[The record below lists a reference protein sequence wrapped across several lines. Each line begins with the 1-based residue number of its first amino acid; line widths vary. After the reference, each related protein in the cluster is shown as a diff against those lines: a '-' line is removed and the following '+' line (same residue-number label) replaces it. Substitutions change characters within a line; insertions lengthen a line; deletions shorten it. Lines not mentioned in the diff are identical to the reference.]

1 MTDFTIGKKL
11 GGSSSVSMSLT
22 NLVDTRLLIQAN
34 SGGGKSWVI
43 RRLLEQTHGK
53 IQQIIL
59 DIEGDFS
66 TLRERFDYVLAAKG
80 GDIDVN
86 PKVAGRMARRILEL
100 RASPIIDLYELKQGE
115 RVRFVRLFLEA
126 LMEAPKALWH
136 PCLVVIDE
144 AHILCPE
151 KGQAESMGAVID
163 LCTRGRKRGFCAVL
177 ATQRLSKLHKDAAA
191 EMLNKL
197 IGRTGL
203 DLDMKRAADEL
214 GFTSKQQTLTLRD
227 QKPGEFYAFGPAV
240 SEPGVSRLR
249 VGTVQTSHPHA
260 GTRREVVAPAPTT
273 RVKKLLAELG
283 DLPAE
288 AEEEARTIDALQGQV
303 RDLKRKLRLKPAPE
317 VDEQALERVR
327 QQAVRESDLRN
338 EAAIKQ
344 LERQVGKQSKTLAR
358 ISELSAE
365 AASTEVVKR
374 PALTAVTHL
383 TDTAQKPGRTTVA
396 RANGGPSTILP
407 YKIQGGAMRML
418 QAAAMFYPEPIS
430 KARMAAIAVMS
441 RKSGTFGTYLGNLKR
456 EGLIEGNGV
465 SFVATEAGVE
475 AAGEVEELP
484 TDPDSLVDM
493 WANIVKGGAARMLRV
508 LADAYPNFVT
518 RQELGEQA
526 GLTYDSGTFGT
537 YLSTLKRN
545 GLAVVEGGQIKAAD
559 ELYE

>member
-1 MTDFTIGKKL
+1 MSDFTLGKKL
-11 GGSSSVSMSLT
+11 GGSTSLSMSLI

-66 TLRERFDYVLAAKG
+66 TLREKHDYVLAAKG

-86 PKVAGRMARRILEL
+86 PKVAGRMARRLLEL

-126 LMEAPKALWH
+126 LMEAPKSLWH
-136 PCLVVIDE
+136 PCLVVLDE
-144 AHILCPE
+144 AHILAPE

-240 SEPGVSRLR
+240 SEVGVSQLK
-249 VGTVQTSHPHA
+249 VGAVQTSHPHA
-260 GTRREVVAPAPTT
+260 GTRREVAAPPPTD

-288 AEEEARTIDALQGQV
+288 AEEEARTIDALQV
-303 RDLKRKLRLKPAPE
+303 ENR
-317 VDEQALERVR
+317 
-327 QQAVRESDLRN
+327 
-338 EAAIKQ
+338 
-344 LERQVGKQSKTLAR
+344 
-358 ISELSAE
+358 
-365 AASTEVVKR
+365 
-374 PALTAVTHL
+374 
-383 TDTAQKPGRTTVA
+383 
-396 RANGGPSTILP
+396 
-407 YKIQGGAMRML
+407 
-418 QAAAMFYPEPIS
+418 
-430 KARMAAIAVMS
+430 
-441 RKSGTFGTYLGNLKR
+441 NLKR
-456 EGLIEGNGV
+456 QLLG
-465 SFVATEAGVE
+465 
-475 AAGEVEELP
+475 P
-484 TDPDSLVDM
+484 
-493 WANIVKGGAARMLRV
+493 
-508 LADAYPNFVT
+508 PN
-518 RQELGEQA
+518 
-526 GLTYDSGTFGT
+526 
-537 YLSTLKRN
+537 
-545 GLAVVEGGQIKAAD
+545 LAVRILGSTSS
-559 ELYE
+559 